1 MRYAN
6 LQRRWILHK
15 DLRPTADSILDL
27 PSCEG
32 VIIGGAE
39 PRFFEFIRQRCANV
53 IFCSG
58 SADPAITPVVCMDD
72 QKAGMFA
79 ADHLI
84 NCRLEH
90 FAFYGAS
97 GTSDV
102 ARKRQEG
109 FAASLRER
117 GYSCSISPVDWPS
130 SRDWLTHSQWPKLTK
145 WLQELPKPIGIMAA
159 DDAAAHDLASA
170 CLKVGIGVPD
180 HVAIIGVNNDD
191 LLCESA
197 WPSLSSVEADYS
209 RMGYTAAKLLER
221 MLSGEKLKKDERL
234 VMHPPL
240 GVVQRVSTNVLAVGD
255 PNLVNAIRF
264 IREHACD
271 PCSVD
276 DVLREVP
283 VGRRWLERNFT
294 REFGRTL
301 HDEITRVRIDNA
313 RRLALQPD
321 LSLYDIAFRCGF
333 AAFTNFNLAFRRI
346 TGTTPGAY
354 RRNALRGSRK
364 DSQ

>member
-1 MRYAN
+1 
-6 LQRRWILHK
+6 
-15 DLRPTADSILDL
+15 
-27 PSCEG
+27 
-32 VIIGGAE
+32 
-39 PRFFEFIRQRCANV
+39 
-53 IFCSG
+53 
-58 SADPAITPVVCMDD
+58 
-72 QKAGMFA
+72 
-79 ADHLI
+79 
-84 NCRLEH
+84 
-90 FAFYGAS
+90 
-97 GTSDV
+97 
-102 ARKRQEG
+102 
-109 FAASLRER
+109 
-117 GYSCSISPVDWPS
+117 
-130 SRDWLTHSQWPKLTK
+130 
-145 WLQELPKPIGIMAA
+145 MAA